1 MDELDVQ
8 QAEQDVMGFTEQYAS
23 EVIGTTTDVESP
35 EARRAGF
42 AEERKVGRK
51 LAIENLNRMTDRQ
64 KLGLAYDMF
73 VNVPGAYASFADI
86 TGDDGEI
93 NPDTFIN
100 AWETTFQYA
109 LKAGPEGMNFT
120 TKYFDILM
128 RDAGVNRVMSDS
140 EFDYL
145 MREAEVAA
153 GELVDPANTNQLL
166 TSRLPTLLGRRPTV
180 LDQRRFFAFM
190 QDEGVRRPQATDMAL
205 VDEFIMDADPTLSQE
220 FDVRKRTVA
229 ERGVMAAIGI
239 GG

>member
-1 MDELDVQ
+1 MDEDDVRA
-8 QAEQDVMGFTEQYAS
+8 AEQEIMNNSEQYAVD
-23 EVIGTTTDVESP
+23 VIGVTTDVESP

-42 AEERKVGRK
+42 IEERKVGRK
-51 LAIENLNRMTDRQ
+51 LAIDNLNRMTDRQ

-86 TGDDGEI
+86 TDDDGQI

-109 LKAGPEGMNFT
+109 LRAGPEGMNFT
-120 TKYFDILM
+120 TKYYDILM
-128 RDAGVNRVMSDS
+128 RDAGSYRTLSDS

-145 MREAEVAA
+145 MREAEIAA

-190 QDEGVRRPQATDMAL
+190 QEEGPRRPQATDMAL
-205 VDEFIMDADPTLSQE
+205 VDEFIMDADPTLSSE
-220 FDVRKRTVA
+220 FDVRKRTIA